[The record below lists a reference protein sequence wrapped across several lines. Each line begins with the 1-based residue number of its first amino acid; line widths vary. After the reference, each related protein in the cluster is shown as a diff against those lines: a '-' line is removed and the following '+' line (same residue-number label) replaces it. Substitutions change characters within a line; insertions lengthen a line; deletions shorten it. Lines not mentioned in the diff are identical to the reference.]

1 MHLEV
6 CAHHIISMKFF
17 GTTSGTLRKS
27 CADVERRIAL
37 LDSDKLDIERE
48 GLAGKRMICIERHA

>member
-1 MHLEV
+1 MRLGV
-6 CAHHIISMKFF
+6 CAHHLIGMKFF
-17 GTTSGTLRKS
+17 RKTSGTLRKLS
-27 CADVERRIAL
+27 ADMEIWIAL

>member
-1 MHLEV
+1 MHLGV
-6 CAHHIISMKFF
+6 CANHLISMKFF
-17 GTTSGTLRKS
+17 GKTSGTLRKS
-27 CADVERRIAL
+27 SADVERRIAL